1 MWGGEEGALSS
12 CCLLGGGG
20 GEQNVCGSPCFS
32 KQMDF
37 FGGKEGGA
45 PVVLSAQGQVLS
57 LHGHSV
63 AAGEKSCVPSSETS
77 LQRLETCCNQAHVL
91 CRIVL
96 LLCLTSRSV
105 CCMTGMSRS
114 TYLGVRLKKREVL
127 TAVSLHFE

>member
-1 MWGGEEGALSS
+1 MYVEAPALVSKWIFLEEKK
-12 CCLLGGGG
+12 
-20 GEQNVCGSPCFS
+20 V
-32 KQMDF
+32 
-37 FGGKEGGA
+37 GA

-105 CCMTGMSRS
+105 CCMTEMSRS